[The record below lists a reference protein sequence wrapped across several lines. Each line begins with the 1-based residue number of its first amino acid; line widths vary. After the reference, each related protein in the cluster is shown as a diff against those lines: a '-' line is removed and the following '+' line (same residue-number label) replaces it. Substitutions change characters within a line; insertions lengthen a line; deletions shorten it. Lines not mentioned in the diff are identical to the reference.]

1 MQVKKYTYFSNK
13 NAYILE
19 KVPNALYIFK
29 L

>member
-19 KVPNALYIFK
+19 KVPNSMYNFK
-29 L
+29 S

>member
-19 KVPNALYIFK
+19 KVPKSLYNFK
-29 L
+29 S

>member
-19 KVPNALYIFK
+19 KVPKAMYNFRI
-29 L
+29 